1 MTESRKIAFILAAD
15 RSRLAGADEDRT
27 LSRLRGLRSDLIDPA
42 IASSRGRVVERTA
55 GRGAPAAR
63 KSGLGVFTLRRLAGL
78 LLALSFAARAG
89 GAEYYG
95 YDQGGGRFA
104 PLDQITPGNVDR
116 LISAWTYHTGDLK
129 SRAPDVL
136 KRSKFEVTPILVGD
150 KLVACTPFNAVVA
163 LDPGGGRELWRYDP
177 EIKTDY
183 RPANMFACRGVAVWH
198 GPAGAGP
205 CSQRILTATAD
216 RRLIALDLKDGK
228 RCADFGQDGAVRI
241 DPGKPLLW
249 PGEFQFTS
257 PPAVI
262 GDLVILGSS
271 IADNARVDA
280 PRGTVRAFDVR
291 TGALRWAW
299 DPVPE
304 RADDPDAA
312 SWGDGWRTTGA
323 ANVWAPIAIDEARGL
338 IFLPTTSPSP
348 DFYGGLRPGDN
359 RRADS
364 VVALKADTGALA
376 WSFQLVHHDVWDYD
390 NPAQP
395 SLATITLDG
404 KERDVVIQGTKQ
416 GLIFVLD
423 RDTGKPVLPVKER
436 PVPQGGVDGEALSPT
451 QPFPADLPPLGPDRI
466 TPDEAWGLTPWDRGA
481 CAKAIASARSEGRFT
496 PPGLEGALVMPFT
509 GGGVNWGGL
518 AVDAGKGVV
527 YVNSSNLVHRV
538 TLFPA
543 ADYAEMKQR
552 FPDKE
557 VSPQRGAPFGM
568 KRELLASPLG
578 LPCNPPPWGVLTAL
592 DLGSRK
598 ILWQVPLGTT
608 EELNP
613 LGLARHI
620 GTPTFGGP
628 LATASG
634 LIFIGAALDDYLRAF
649 DARTGAELWT
659 GRLPSAGIA
668 TPTSYL
674 WQGRQYVVIAA
685 GGHGEAGAPAGD
697 TLIAFALP
705 RPGESGPSPWLGWL
719 DRPGGRFRLHAGMA
733 GAAALALAAL
743 ALAALW
749 LRWRQRRHR
758 RAA

>member
-1 MTESRKIAFILAAD
+1 MRACAVAALRGNPLDPVVAAYYGCGVKHTAAQATAMTATSDIGDCALC
-15 RSRLAGADEDRT
+15 RLAS
-27 LSRLRGLRSDLIDPA
+27 LLLM
-42 IASSRGRVVERTA
+42 
-55 GRGAPAAR
+55 
-63 KSGLGVFTLRRLAGL
+63 
-78 LLALSFAARAG
+78 LLALAARADA
-89 GAEYYG
+89 AEYYG
-95 YDQGGGRFA
+95 YDQGGSRFA
-104 PLDQITPGNVDR
+104 PLDQITPENVGR
-116 LISAWTYHTGDLK
+116 LIPAWAYHTGDLQ

-150 KLVACTPFNAVVA
+150 KLVACTAFNAVVA
-163 LDPGGGRELWRYDP
+163 LDPGTGQELWRYDP

-183 RPANMFACRGVAVWH
+183 RPGNMFNCRGVAVWH
-198 GPAGAGP
+198 GPAGAAGP
-205 CSQRILTATAD
+205 CGERILTATAD
-216 RRLIALDLKDGK
+216 RRLVALDLKDGK
-228 RCADFGQDGAVRI
+228 PCPDFGQDGEVRI
-241 DPGKPLLW
+241 DPGKPLIW

-262 GDLVILGSS
+262 GDLVILGSA

-323 ANVWAPIAIDEARGL
+323 ANVWAPIAIDETRGL

-364 VVALKADTGALA
+364 VVALKAETGALA
-376 WSFQLVHHDVWDYD
+376 WSFQLVHHDLWDYD
-390 NPAQP
+390 IPAQP
-395 SLATITLDG
+395 SLVTITLDG

-423 RDTGKPVLPVKER
+423 RDTGKPVLPVEER
-436 PVPQGGVDGEALSPT
+436 PVPQGGVAGEALSPT
-451 QPFPADLPPLGPDRI
+451 QPFPADLPPLGPDHI
-466 TPDEAWGLTPWDRGA
+466 TPDEAYGLTPWDRGA
-481 CAKAIASARSEGRFT
+481 CTQAIASARNEGRFT
-496 PPGLEGALVMPFT
+496 PPSLQGTLIMPFT

-518 AVDAGKGVV
+518 AVDGGRGVV
-527 YVNSSNLVHRV
+527 YANSSNLVHRV

-557 VSPQRGAPFGM
+557 VSPQRGAPYGM
-568 KRELLASPLG
+568 KREVLLSPLG

-592 DLGSRK
+592 DLGKRK

-608 EELNP
+608 EEKNP
-613 LGLARHI
+613 LGLARRV
-620 GTPTFGGP
+620 GLPTIGGP

-649 DARTGAELWT
+649 DAKTGAELWT
-659 GRLPSAGIA
+659 GRLPAAGIA

-674 WQGRQYVVIAA
+674 WQGRQYVLIAA

-697 TLIAFALP
+697 SLVAFALP
-705 RPGESGPSPWLGWL
+705 RPGESGPSPWLSWL
-719 DRPGGRFRLHAGMA
+719 DQPGGHFELDAGIA
-733 GAAALALAAL
+733 GAVAL

-749 LRWRQRRHR
+749 WRRHR
-758 RAA
+758 QSRQPS

>member
-1 MTESRKIAFILAAD
+1 MTAA
-15 RSRLAGADEDRT
+15 
-27 LSRLRGLRSDLIDPA
+27 
-42 IASSRGRVVERTA
+42 
-55 GRGAPAAR
+55 
-63 KSGLGVFTLRRLAGL
+63 RRLAAILVADVAGYSRLVPL
-78 LLALSFAARAG
+78 LLALLLPAARAG
-89 GAEYYG
+89 AAEYYG
-95 YDQGGGRFA
+95 YDEGGSRFA
-104 PLDQITPGNVDR
+104 PLDQITPGNVKQ
-116 LISAWTYHTGDLK
+116 LISAWTYHTGDLA
-129 SRAPDVL
+129 SRAADVL
-136 KRSKFEVTPILVGD
+136 ERSKFEVTPILTGD
-150 KLVACTPFNAVVA
+150 KLIACTPFNAVLA
-163 LDPGGGRELWRYDP
+163 LDPGAGQELWRYDP

-183 RPANMFACRGVAVWH
+183 RPGNMFNCRGVAVWH
-198 GPAGAGP
+198 GPAGAAGP
-205 CSQRILTATAD
+205 CAERILTATAD
-216 RRLIALDLKDGK
+216 LRLIALDLKDG
-228 RCADFGQDGAVRI
+228 RPCADFGQDGAIRI
-241 DPGKPLLW
+241 DPGKPLVW

-271 IADNARVDA
+271 IGDNQRVDE
-280 PRGTVRAFDVR
+280 PRGIVRAFDVR
-291 TGALRWAW
+291 TGGLRWYW

-323 ANVWAPIAIDEARGL
+323 ANVWAPIAIDEAHGL
-338 IFLPTTSPSP
+338 VFLPTTSPSP

-359 RRADS
+359 RSADS
-364 VVALKADTGALA
+364 VVALEAETGTVV
-376 WSFQLVHHDVWDYD
+376 WSYQLVHHDLWDYD

-404 KERDVVIQGTKQ
+404 KKRDVVIQGTKQ

-423 RDTGKPVLPVKER
+423 RETGQPALPIEER
-436 PVPQGGVDGEALSPT
+436 PVPQGGVAGEVLSPT

-466 TPDEAWGLTPWDRGA
+466 TPEQAWGLTPWDRGA

-496 PPGLEGALVMPFT
+496 PPSLQGTLVMPFT

-518 AVDAGKGVV
+518 AVDGGRGVV
-527 YVNSSNLVHRV
+527 YVNSTNIVHRI

-543 ADYAEMKQR
+543 ADYAQMKQR

-557 VSPQRGAPFGM
+557 VSPLR
-568 KRELLASPLG
+568 

-613 LGLARHI
+613 LGLARRL

-634 LIFIGAALDDYLRAF
+634 LVFIGATLDDYLRAF
-649 DARTGAELWT
+649 DAKTGAELWT

-674 WQGRQYVVIAA
+674 WQGRQFVLIAA

-697 TLIAFALP
+697 TLVAFALP
-705 RPGESGPSPWLGWL
+705 RPGESGPSPWLHWL
-719 DRPGGRFRLHAGMA
+719 DQPGGRFELHAGMA
-733 GAAALALAAL
+733 GIVVLVLAV
-743 ALAALW
+743 LW
-749 LRWRQRRHR
+749 WRRRRHR
-758 RAA
+758 RPDRRDGSEAKPSIRFWPLM

>member
-1 MTESRKIAFILAAD
+1 M
-15 RSRLAGADEDRT
+15 
-27 LSRLRGLRSDLIDPA
+27 
-42 IASSRGRVVERTA
+42 
-55 GRGAPAAR
+55 
-63 KSGLGVFTLRRLAGL
+63 
-78 LLALSFAARAG
+78 
-89 GAEYYG
+89 
-95 YDQGGGRFA
+95 Q
-104 PLDQITPGNVDR
+104 
-116 LISAWTYHTGDLK
+116 
-129 SRAPDVL
+129 
-136 KRSKFEVTPILVGD
+136 
-150 KLVACTPFNAVVA
+150 
-163 LDPGGGRELWRYDP
+163 
-177 EIKTDY
+177 
-183 RPANMFACRGVAVWH
+183 
-198 GPAGAGP
+198 
-205 CSQRILTATAD
+205 
-216 RRLIALDLKDGK
+216 
-228 RCADFGQDGAVRI
+228 
-241 DPGKPLLW
+241 
-249 PGEFQFTS
+249 
-257 PPAVI
+257 
-262 GDLVILGSS
+262 
-271 IADNARVDA
+271 RVDA
-280 PRGTVRAFDVR
+280 PRGAVRAFDVR

-299 DPVPE
+299 DPIPD

-359 RRADS
+359 RHADS
-364 VVALKADTGALA
+364 VVALKADTGALV

-404 KERDVVIQGTKQ
+404 KTRDVVIQGTKQ
-416 GLIFVLD
+416 GLVFVLD
-423 RDTGKPVLPVKER
+423 RDTGKPVLPVEER
-436 PVPQGGVDGEALSPT
+436 PVPQGGVDGEALSPM

-466 TPDEAWGLTPWDRGA
+466 TPGEAWGLTPWDRGA
-481 CAKAIASARSEGRFT
+481 CAKAIASARGEGRFT
-496 PPGLEGALVMPFT
+496 PPSLQGTLVMPFT

-518 AVDAGKGVV
+518 AVDGGKGVV
-527 YVNSSNLVHRV
+527 YVNSSNLLHRV
-538 TLFPA
+538 TLFLA

-557 VSPQRGAPFGM
+557 VSPQRGAPYGM
-568 KRELLASPLG
+568 KRELLVSPLG
-578 LPCNPPPWGVLTAL
+578 LPCNPPPYGVLTAL

-613 LGLARHI
+613 LGLARNI

-697 TLIAFALP
+697 TLMAFALP
-705 RPGESGPSPWLGWL
+705 RPGEAGPSPWLDWL

-733 GAAALALAAL
+733 AAAALALAAL
-743 ALAALW
+743 W
-749 LRWRQRRHR
+749 WRWRSRRHGGR
-758 RAA
+758 TEQPRRTRAAPPAQPGAGVFHPAVVHGNGLGR

>member
-1 MTESRKIAFILAAD
+1 MPVKGAAIARAPDRSARTLRWLASLTLGVLSLAA
-15 RSRLAGADEDRT
+15 
-27 LSRLRGLRSDLIDPA
+27 PA
-42 IASSRGRVVERTA
+42 CA
-55 GRGAPAAR
+55 
-63 KSGLGVFTLRRLAGL
+63 
-78 LLALSFAARAG
+78 
-89 GAEYYG
+89 AEYYG
-95 YDQGGGRFA
+95 YDQGGARFA
-104 PLDQITPGNVDR
+104 PLDQITPGNVDQ
-116 LISAWTYHTGDLK
+116 LIPAWFYHTGDLK
-129 SRAPDVL
+129 GRAPDVL
-136 KRSKFEVTPILVGD
+136 KRSKFEVTPILAGD
-150 KLVACTPFNAVVA
+150 KLVACTAFNAVVA
-163 LDPGGGRELWRYDP
+163 LDPGTGRELWRYDP

-183 RPANMFACRGVAVWH
+183 RPANLFNCRGVAVWRS
-198 GPAGAGP
+198 PAGAAGP
-205 CSQRILTATAD
+205 CAERILTATAD
-216 RRLIALDLKDGK
+216 LRLIALDLKDGSP
-228 RCADFGQDGAVRI
+228 CAGFGQDGVVRI
-241 DPGKPLLW
+241 DPGKPLLG
-249 PGEFQFTS
+249 PSEFQFTS

-271 IADNARVDA
+271 INDNQRVDA
-280 PRGTVRAFDVR
+280 PRGVVRAFDVR
-291 TGALRWAW
+291 TGALRWTW
-299 DPVPE
+299 DPIPE

-348 DFYGGLRPGDN
+348 DFYGGFRPGDN
-359 RRADS
+359 RHADS
-364 VVALKADTGALA
+364 VVALKADTGAPA

-390 NPAQP
+390 IPAQP
-395 SLATITLDG
+395 SLVTIALDG
-404 KERDVVIQGTKQ
+404 KKRDVVIQGTKQ

-423 RDTGKPVLPVKER
+423 RDTGKPVLPVEER
-436 PVPQGGVDGEALSPT
+436 PVPQGGVEGEALSPT

-466 TPDEAWGLTPWDRGA
+466 TPDQAWGLTPWDRGA
-481 CAKAIASARSEGRFT
+481 CAKAIASARGEGRFT
-496 PPGLEGALVMPFT
+496 PPSLKGTLVMPFT

-518 AVDAGKGVV
+518 AVDGGNGVV

-543 ADYAEMKQR
+543 ADYAAMKQR

-557 VSPQRGAPFGM
+557 VSPQLGAPYGM
-568 KRELLASPLG
+568 KRELMVSPLG

-613 LGLARHI
+613 LGLARNI
-620 GTPTFGGP
+620 GTPTIGGP

-634 LIFIGAALDDYLRAF
+634 LVFIGAALDDYLRAF

-659 GRLPSAGIA
+659 GRLPAAGIA

-685 GGHGEAGAPAGD
+685 GGDGEAGAPAGD

-705 RPGESGPSPWLGWL
+705 GPGESGPSPWLRWL
-719 DRPGGRFRLHAGMA
+719 DQPGGRFKLHAGMA
-733 GAAALALAAL
+733 AAVAV

-749 LRWRQRRHR
+749 RRMRQRRR
-758 RAA
+758 RPA

>member
-1 MTESRKIAFILAAD
+1 MSKTRKLAAI
-15 RSRLAGADEDRT
+15 L
-27 LSRLRGLRSDLIDPA
+27 
-42 IASSRGRVVERTA
+42 VA
-55 GRGAPAAR
+55 GR
-63 KSGLGVFTLRRLAGL
+63 SRLAGL
-78 LLALSFAARAG
+78 LLATLSFAAPAA

-95 YDQGGGRFA
+95 YDQGGSRFA
-104 PLDQITPGNVDR
+104 PLVEITPGNVDR
-116 LISAWTYHTGDLK
+116 LIPAWTYHTGDLA
-129 SRAPDVL
+129 SRAADVL
-136 KRSKFEVTPILVGD
+136 KRSKFEVTPILTGD
-150 KLVACTPFNAVVA
+150 KLVACTPFNAVIA
-163 LDPGGGRELWRYDP
+163 LDPGTGRELWRYDP
-177 EIKTDY
+177 KIKTDY
-183 RPANMFACRGVAVWH
+183 RPANLFNCRGVAVWRDPS
-198 GPAGAGP
+198 GAAGP
-205 CSQRILTATAD
+205 CAERILTATAD
-216 RRLIALDLKDGK
+216 LRLIALDLKDGSP
-228 RCADFGQDGAVRI
+228 CPGFGQDGVVRI
-241 DPGKPLLW
+241 DPGKPLLG
-249 PGEFQFTS
+249 PNEFQFTS

-271 IADNARVDA
+271 INDNQRVDA
-280 PRGTVRAFDVR
+280 PRGVVRAFDVR

-299 DPVPE
+299 DPIPE

-312 SWGDGWRTTGA
+312 SWGDGWRTAGA

-348 DFYGGLRPGDN
+348 DFYGGLRPGDD

-364 VVALKADTGALA
+364 VAALRAGTGALA

-390 NPAQP
+390 IPAQP
-395 SLATITLDG
+395 SLATIAVDG
-404 KERDVVIQGTKQ
+404 KARDVVIQGTKQ

-423 RDTGKPVLPVKER
+423 RDTGKPVLPVEER
-436 PVPQGGVDGEALSPT
+436 PAPQGGVDGEALSAT
-451 QPFPADLPPLGPDRI
+451 QPFQADLPPLGPDRI
-466 TPDEAWGLTPWDRGA
+466 TPDQAWGLTPWDRGA
-481 CAKAIASARSEGRFT
+481 CAKAIASSRGEGRFT
-496 PPGLEGALVMPFT
+496 PPSLQGTLIMPFT

-518 AVDAGKGVV
+518 AVDGGKAMV

-557 VSPQRGAPFGM
+557 VSPQRGAPYGM
-568 KRELLASPLG
+568 KRELLVSPLG

-613 LGLARHI
+613 LGLARHV

-659 GRLPSAGIA
+659 GRLPAAGIA

-697 TLIAFALP
+697 ALIAFALP
-705 RPGESGPSPWLGWL
+705 GPGESGPSPWLGWL
-719 DRPGGRFRLHAGMA
+719 DRPGGRFELHAGMA
-733 GAAALALAAL
+733 GAFVI

-749 LRWRQRRHR
+749 LWRRRSRQRR
-758 RAA
+758 AA

>member
-1 MTESRKIAFILAAD
+1 MAGTPDLSGYTLC
-15 RSRLAGADEDRT
+15 RLASCLVLAV
-27 LSRLRGLRSDLIDPA
+27 LSL
-42 IASSRGRVVERTA
+42 
-55 GRGAPAAR
+55 
-63 KSGLGVFTLRRLAGL
+63 
-78 LLALSFAARAG
+78 AARAAA
-89 GAEYYG
+89 AEYYG
-95 YDQGGGRFA
+95 YDPGGSRFA
-104 PLDQITPGNVDR
+104 PLDQITPGNVDQ
-116 LISAWTYHTGDLK
+116 LVPAWTYHTGDLK

-136 KRSKFEVTPILVGD
+136 KRSKFEVTPILTGE

-163 LDPGGGRELWRYDP
+163 VDPGTGRELWRYDP

-198 GPAGAGP
+198 GPAGGAGP
-205 CSQRILTATAD
+205 CAERILTATAD
-216 RRLIALDLKDGK
+216 LRLIALDLKDGK
-228 RCADFGQDGAVRI
+228 PCADFGQDGAVRI

-249 PGEFQFTS
+249 AGEFQFTS
-257 PPAVI
+257 RSAVI

-271 IADNARVDA
+271 IGDNQRVDA

-291 TGALRWAW
+291 TGAPRWDW

-304 RADDPDAA
+304 RADDPDAP

-323 ANVWAPIAIDEARGL
+323 ANIWAPIAIDEVRGL
-338 IFLPTTSPSP
+338 VFLPTTSPSP

-364 VVALKADTGALA
+364 VVALKAETGVMV
-376 WSFQLVHHDVWDYD
+376 WSYQLVHHDLWDYD
-390 NPAQP
+390 LPAQP

-416 GLIFVLD
+416 GLVFVLD
-423 RDTGKPVLPVKER
+423 RDTGQPVLPVEER
-436 PVPQGGVDGEALSPT
+436 PVPQGGVAGEALSPT
-451 QPFPADLPPLGPDRI
+451 QPFPADLPPLAPDRI
-466 TPDEAWGLTPWDRGA
+466 TPDEAWGLTSWDRGA
-481 CAKAIASARSEGRFT
+481 CSQAISSARNEGRFT
-496 PPGLEGALVMPFT
+496 PPSLRGTLVMPFT

-518 AVDAGKGVV
+518 AVDGGKGVV
-527 YVNSSNLVHRV
+527 YVNSSNMLHRI

-543 ADYAEMKQR
+543 ADYAEMKKR
-552 FPDKE
+552 FHDKE
-557 VSPQRGAPFGM
+557 VSPQRGAPYGM
-568 KRELLASPLG
+568 MRELLVSPLG

-649 DARTGAELWT
+649 DAKTGAELWT
-659 GRLPSAGIA
+659 GRLPFAGIA

-674 WQGRQYVVIAA
+674 WRGRQYVLIAA

-697 TLIAFALP
+697 TLVAFALP
-705 RPGESGPSPWLGWL
+705 RPGESGPSPWLRWL
-719 DRPGGRFRLHAGMA
+719 DQPGGRFKLRAGMA
-733 GAAALALAAL
+733 GTVALALAV
-743 ALAALW
+743 LW
-749 LRWRQRRHR
+749 WRRRRRHR
-758 RAA
+758 WPD

>member
-1 MTESRKIAFILAAD
+1 MSETRKIAAILVADVVGYGRLAA
-15 RSRLAGADEDRT
+15 
-27 LSRLRGLRSDLIDPA
+27 
-42 IASSRGRVVERTA
+42 
-55 GRGAPAAR
+55 
-63 KSGLGVFTLRRLAGL
+63 L
-78 LLALSFAARAG
+78 LLALLFAAQAR

-95 YDQGGGRFA
+95 YDQGGSRFA
-104 PLDQITPGNVDR
+104 PLDLITPGNVDR
-116 LISAWTYHTGDLK
+116 LIPAWTYHTGDLA
-129 SRAPDVL
+129 SRAADVL
-136 KRSKFEVTPILVGD
+136 KRSKFEVTPILTGG
-150 KLVACTPFNAVVA
+150 KLIACTPFNAVVA
-163 LDPGGGRELWRYDP
+163 LDPGTGQELWRYDP

-183 RPANMFACRGVAVWH
+183 RPGNMFNCRGVAMWR
-198 GPAGAGP
+198 GPSGAAGP
-205 CSQRILTATAD
+205 CAERILTATAD
-216 RRLIALDLKDGK
+216 LRLIALDLKDG
-228 RCADFGQDGAVRI
+228 RPCSGFGQDGVVRV

-257 PPAVI
+257 PPAVF

-271 IADNARVDA
+271 ISDNARVDA

-299 DPVPE
+299 DPIPE

-312 SWGDGWRTTGA
+312 SWGDGWRTAGA

-348 DFYGGLRPGDN
+348 DFYGGLRPGDD

-376 WSFQLVHHDVWDYD
+376 WSFQLVHHNVWDYD
-390 NPAQP
+390 IPAQP
-395 SLATITLDG
+395 TLATIPVDG
-404 KERDVVIQGTKQ
+404 KQRDVVIQGTKQ

-423 RDTGKPVLPVKER
+423 RDTGKPVLPVEER

-466 TPDEAWGLTPWDRGA
+466 TPDQAWGLTPWDRGA
-481 CAKAIASARSEGRFT
+481 CAKAIASARGEGRFT
-496 PPGLEGALVMPFT
+496 PPSLQGTLIMPFT

-518 AVDAGKGVV
+518 AVDGGKAMVF
-527 YVNSSNLVHRV
+527 VNSSNLVHRV

-543 ADYAEMKQR
+543 ADYAQMKQR

-557 VSPQRGAPFGM
+557 VSPQRGAPYGT
-568 KRELLASPLG
+568 KRELLVSPLG

-598 ILWQVPLGTT
+598 IVWQVPLGTT

-620 GTPTFGGP
+620 GTPTIGGP

-649 DARTGAELWT
+649 DAKTGAELWT
-659 GRLPSAGIA
+659 GRLPAAGIA

-685 GGHGEAGAPAGD
+685 GGDGEAGAPAGD

-705 RPGESGPSPWLGWL
+705 GPGESGPSPWLGWI

-733 GAAALALAAL
+733 GAVVI

-749 LRWRQRRHR
+749 LRRRRIRHR

>member
-1 MTESRKIAFILAAD
+1 MSTE
-15 RSRLAGADEDRT
+15 
-27 LSRLRGLRSDLIDPA
+27 LIP
-42 IASSRGRVVERTA
+42 
-55 GRGAPAAR
+55 
-63 KSGLGVFTLRRLAGL
+63 
-78 LLALSFAARAG
+78 
-89 GAEYYG
+89 
-95 YDQGGGRFA
+95 
-104 PLDQITPGNVDR
+104 
-116 LISAWTYHTGDLK
+116 AWTYHTGDLAR
-129 SRAPDVL
+129 RAADVL
-136 KRSKFEVTPILVGD
+136 KRSKFEVTPILTGD
-150 KLVACTPFNAVVA
+150 KLVACTPFNAVIA
-163 LDPGGGRELWRYDP
+163 LDPGTGRELWRYDP
-177 EIKTDY
+177 KIKTDY
-183 RPANMFACRGVAVWH
+183 RPANLFTCRGVAVWRD
-198 GPAGAGP
+198 PAGAAGP
-205 CSQRILTATAD
+205 CAARILTATAD
-216 RRLIALDLKDGK
+216 LRLIALDLKDGSP
-228 RCADFGQDGAVRI
+228 CAGFGQDGVVRI
-241 DPGKPLLW
+241 DPGKPLLG
-249 PGEFQFTS
+249 PSEFQFTS

-271 IADNARVDA
+271 INDNQRVDA
-280 PRGTVRAFDVR
+280 PRGVVRAFDVR

-299 DPVPE
+299 DPIPE

-348 DFYGGLRPGDN
+348 DFYGGLRPGDD
-359 RRADS
+359 RRANS

-376 WSFQLVHHDVWDYD
+376 WSFQLVHHNVWDYD
-390 NPAQP
+390 IPAQP
-395 SLATITLDG
+395 TLATIAVDG
-404 KERDVVIQGTKQ
+404 KQRDVVIQGTKQ

-423 RDTGKPVLPVKER
+423 RDTGNPVLPVEER
-436 PVPQGGVDGEALSPT
+436 PAPQGGVDGEALSPT

-466 TPDEAWGLTPWDRGA
+466 TPDQAWGLTPWDRGA
-481 CAKAIASARSEGRFT
+481 CAKAIASARGEGRFT
-496 PPGLEGALVMPFT
+496 PPSLQGTLIMPFT

-518 AVDAGKGVV
+518 AVDGGKAMV

-557 VSPQRGAPFGM
+557 VSPQRGAPYGM
-568 KRELLASPLG
+568 KRELLVSPLG
-578 LPCNPPPWGVLTAL
+578 LPCNPPPWGVLSAV

-613 LGLARHI
+613 LGLARHV

-659 GRLPSAGIA
+659 GRLPAAGIA

-697 TLIAFALP
+697 ALIAFALP
-705 RPGESGPSPWLGWL
+705 GPGESGPSPWLGWL
-719 DRPGGRFRLHAGMA
+719 DRPGGRFELHAGMA
-733 GAAALALAAL
+733 GAFVI

-749 LRWRQRRHR
+749 LWRRRSRHR

>member
-1 MTESRKIAFILAAD
+1 M
-15 RSRLAGADEDRT
+15 
-27 LSRLRGLRSDLIDPA
+27 
-42 IASSRGRVVERTA
+42 
-55 GRGAPAAR
+55 
-63 KSGLGVFTLRRLAGL
+63 
-78 LLALSFAARAG
+78 
-89 GAEYYG
+89 
-95 YDQGGGRFA
+95 
-104 PLDQITPGNVDR
+104 
-116 LISAWTYHTGDLK
+116 
-129 SRAPDVL
+129 
-136 KRSKFEVTPILVGD
+136 
-150 KLVACTPFNAVVA
+150 FN
-163 LDPGGGRELWRYDP
+163 
-177 EIKTDY
+177 
-183 RPANMFACRGVAVWH
+183 CRGVAVWR
-198 GPAGAGP
+198 GPSGAAGP
-205 CSQRILTATAD
+205 CAERILTATAD
-216 RRLIALDLKDGK
+216 LRLIALDLKDGK
-228 RCADFGQDGAVRI
+228 PCADFGQDGAVRI

-291 TGALRWAW
+291 TGAPRWQW
-299 DPVPE
+299 DPVPA

-338 IFLPTTSPSP
+338 VFLPTTSPSP

-364 VVALKADTGALA
+364 VVALKAETGALA

-390 NPAQP
+390 IPAQP
-395 SLATITLDG
+395 SLATITLDSE
-404 KERDVVIQGTKQ
+404 KRDVVIQGTKQ
-416 GLIFVLD
+416 GLVFVLD
-423 RDTGKPVLPVKER
+423 RDTGQPVLPVEER
-436 PVPQGGVDGEALSPT
+436 PAPQGGVEGEALSPT

-481 CAKAIASARSEGRFT
+481 CARAIASARSEGRFT
-496 PPGLEGALVMPFT
+496 PPSLEGTLVMPFT

-518 AVDAGKGVV
+518 AVDGGKGVV
-527 YVNSSNLVHRV
+527 YANSSNLAHRV

-543 ADYAEMKQR
+543 ADYAQMKQQ

-557 VSPQRGAPFGM
+557 VSPQLGAPYGM
-568 KRELLASPLG
+568 KRELLVSPLG

-592 DLGSRK
+592 DLANRK

-608 EELNP
+608 EETNP
-613 LGLARHI
+613 LGLARRL
-620 GTPTFGGP
+620 GLPTLGGP

-649 DARTGAELWT
+649 DAKTGAELWT

-674 WQGRQYVVIAA
+674 WQGRQYVLIAA

-697 TLIAFALP
+697 TLVAFALP
-705 RPGESGPSPWLGWL
+705 RPGESGPSPWLRWL
-719 DRPGGRFRLHAGMA
+719 DQPGGRFELHTGMA
-733 GAAALALAAL
+733 GTVVLALAV
-743 ALAALW
+743 LW
-749 LRWRQRRHR
+749 WSWRRRRPR
-758 RAA
+758 RPD

>member
-1 MTESRKIAFILAAD
+1 M
-15 RSRLAGADEDRT
+15 AGT
-27 LSRLRGLRSDLIDPA
+27 SDL
-42 IASSRGRVVERTA
+42 
-55 GRGAPAAR
+55 
-63 KSGLGVFTLRRLAGL
+63 GVCALCRLAGL
-78 LLALSFAARAG
+78 LLALLSLAARAG
-89 GAEYYG
+89 AAEYYG
-95 YDQGGGRFA
+95 YDQGGSRFA
-104 PLDQITPGNVDR
+104 PLDQITPGNVDQ
-116 LISAWTYHTGDLK
+116 LIPAWTYHTGDLK

-136 KRSKFEVTPILVGD
+136 KRSKFEVTPILAGD
-150 KLVACTPFNAVVA
+150 KLIACTPFNAVVA
-163 LDPGGGRELWRYDP
+163 LDPGTGQELWRYDP

-198 GPAGAGP
+198 GPAGAAGP
-205 CSQRILTATAD
+205 CAVRILTATAD
-216 RRLIALDLKDGK
+216 LRLIALDLKDGK
-228 RCADFGQDGAVRI
+228 PCADFGQDGAVRI
-241 DPGKPLLW
+241 DPGTPLLW

-271 IADNARVDA
+271 IGDNQRVDA

-291 TGALRWAW
+291 TGALRWRW

-338 IFLPTTSPSP
+338 VFLPTTSPSP

-364 VVALKADTGALA
+364 VVALKAETGTLA
-376 WSFQLVHHDVWDYD
+376 WSFQLVHHDLWDYD
-390 NPAQP
+390 IPAQP

-404 KERDVVIQGTKQ
+404 RERDVVIQGTKQ
-416 GLIFVLD
+416 GLVFVLD
-423 RDTGKPVLPVKER
+423 RDTGQPALPVEER
-436 PVPQGGVDGEALSPT
+436 PVPQDGVEGEALSPT

-466 TPDEAWGLTPWDRGA
+466 TPDEAYGLTPWDRGA
-481 CAKAIASARSEGRFT
+481 CAQAISSARSEGRFT
-496 PPGLEGALVMPFT
+496 PPSLKGTLVMPFT

-518 AVDAGKGVV
+518 AVDGGKGMV
-527 YVNSSNLVHRV
+527 YVNSSNLVHRI

-557 VSPQRGAPFGM
+557 VSPQRGAPYGM

-620 GTPTFGGP
+620 GAPTFGGP

-649 DARTGAELWT
+649 DAKTGSELWI

-668 TPTSYL
+668 TPTSYI
-674 WQGRQYVVIAA
+674 WQGRQYVVIGA

-697 TLIAFALP
+697 TLVAFALP
-705 RPGESGPSPWLGWL
+705 RPGESGPSPWLRWL
-719 DRPGGRFRLHAGMA
+719 DQPGGRFELHAGVA
-733 GAAALALAAL
+733 GTVAL

-749 LRWRQRRHR
+749 LRWRRRRHR
-758 RAA
+758 RPGVSTESDFEGSI

>member
-1 MTESRKIAFILAAD
+1 VAD
-15 RSRLAGADEDRT
+15 VVGYSRLAALLLT
-27 LSRLRGLRSDLIDPA
+27 LLL
-42 IASSRGRVVERTA
+42 
-55 GRGAPAAR
+55 PAAQ
-63 KSGLGVFTLRRLAGL
+63 
-78 LLALSFAARAG
+78 AG

-95 YDQGGGRFA
+95 YDQGGSRFA
-104 PLDQITPGNVDR
+104 PLDQITPQNVDQ
-116 LISAWTYHTGDLK
+116 LIPVWTYHTGDLK

-136 KRSKFEVTPILVGD
+136 KRSKFEATPILTGD
-150 KLVACTPFNAVVA
+150 KLIACTPFNAVVA
-163 LDPGGGRELWRYDP
+163 LDPGSGRELWRYDP

-198 GPAGAGP
+198 GPTGATRP
-205 CSQRILTATAD
+205 CTERILTATAD
-216 RRLIALDLKDGK
+216 LRLIALDLKDG
-228 RCADFGQDGAVRI
+228 RPCPGFGQDGVVRI

-257 PPAVI
+257 PPAVV

-271 IADNARVDA
+271 IGDNQRVDA

-291 TGALRWAW
+291 TGAPRWDW
-299 DPVPE
+299 DPVPG
-304 RADDPDAA
+304 RADDPDAP
-312 SWGDGWRTTGA
+312 SWGDGWRTAGA

-338 IFLPTTSPSP
+338 VFLPTTSPSP

-364 VVALKADTGALA
+364 VVALKAETGVMV
-376 WSFQLVHHDVWDYD
+376 WSYQLVHHDLWDYD
-390 NPAQP
+390 IPAQP

-404 KERDVVIQGTKQ
+404 KKRDVVIQGTKQ
-416 GLIFVLD
+416 GLVFVLD
-423 RDTGKPVLPVKER
+423 RDTGEPVLPVAER
-436 PVPQGGVDGEALSPT
+436 PAPQGGVAGELLSPT
-451 QPFPADLPPLGPDRI
+451 QPFPTDLPPLGPDRI
-466 TPDEAWGLTPWDRGA
+466 TPDEAWGLTPWDRAA
-481 CAKAIASARSEGRFT
+481 CAQAISSARAEGRFT
-496 PPGLEGALVMPFT
+496 PPSLQGTLLMPFT

-518 AVDAGKGVV
+518 AVDGAKGVV
-527 YVNSSNLVHRV
+527 YINSSNLLHRI

-543 ADYAEMKQR
+543 SDYAEMKKR
-552 FPDKE
+552 FHDKE
-557 VSPQRGAPFGM
+557 VSPQRGAPYGM
-568 KRELLASPLG
+568 MRELLVSPLG

-598 ILWQVPLGTT
+598 ILWRAPLGTT

-613 LGLARHI
+613 LGLARRI

-634 LIFIGAALDDYLRAF
+634 LVFIGAALDDYLRAF
-649 DARTGAELWT
+649 DAKTGAELWT

-674 WQGRQYVVIAA
+674 WQGRQYIVIGA

-697 TLIAFALP
+697 TLVAFALP
-705 RPGESGPSPWLGWL
+705 RPGESGPSPWFGWL
-719 DRPGGRFRLHAGMA
+719 DRPGGRFKLHAGTA
-733 GAAALALAAL
+733 GAAAV

-749 LRWRQRRHR
+749 LRRRQRRRIHR
-758 RAA
+758 LPA

>member
-1 MTESRKIAFILAAD
+1 MAGTPDLSGYTLC
-15 RSRLAGADEDRT
+15 RLASLVLAV
-27 LSRLRGLRSDLIDPA
+27 LSL
-42 IASSRGRVVERTA
+42 
-55 GRGAPAAR
+55 
-63 KSGLGVFTLRRLAGL
+63 
-78 LLALSFAARAG
+78 AARAAA
-89 GAEYYG
+89 AEYYG
-95 YDQGGGRFA
+95 YDPGGSRFA
-104 PLDQITPGNVDR
+104 PLDQITPGNVDQ
-116 LISAWTYHTGDLK
+116 LVPAWTYHTGDLK
-129 SRAPDVL
+129 NRAPDLL

-150 KLVACTPFNAVVA
+150 KLIACTPFNAVVA
-163 LDPGGGRELWRYDP
+163 LDPGSGRELWRYDP

-198 GPAGAGP
+198 GPAGGAGP
-205 CSQRILTATAD
+205 CAERILTATAD
-216 RRLIALDLKDGK
+216 LRLIALDLKDGK
-228 RCADFGQDGAVRI
+228 PCPGFGQDGAVRI

-271 IADNARVDA
+271 IGDNQRVDA

-291 TGALRWAW
+291 TGAPRWDW

-304 RADDPDAA
+304 RADDPDAP

-338 IFLPTTSPSP
+338 VFLPTTSPSP

-359 RRADS
+359 RRANS
-364 VVALKADTGALA
+364 VVALKAETGVMV
-376 WSFQLVHHDVWDYD
+376 WGYQLVHHDVWDYD
-390 NPAQP
+390 IPAQP

-416 GLIFVLD
+416 GLVFVLD
-423 RDTGKPVLPVKER
+423 RDTGEPVLPVEER
-436 PVPQGGVDGEALSPT
+436 PVPQGGVAGELLSPT
-451 QPFPADLPPLGPDRI
+451 QPFPTDLPPLGPDRI

-481 CAKAIASARSEGRFT
+481 CARAISSSRSEGRFT
-496 PPGLEGALVMPFT
+496 PPSLQGTLVMPFT

-518 AVDAGKGVV
+518 AVDRAKGVV
-527 YVNSSNLVHRV
+527 YVNSSNMLHRI

-543 ADYAEMKQR
+543 SGYVEMKRR
-552 FPDKE
+552 FHDKE
-557 VSPQRGAPFGM
+557 VSPQRGAPYGM
-568 KRELLASPLG
+568 MRELLVSPLG

-608 EELNP
+608 EEINP

-620 GTPTFGGP
+620 GAPTFGGP

-634 LIFIGAALDDYLRAF
+634 LVFIGAALDDYLRAF
-649 DARTGAELWT
+649 DAKTGAELWT

-674 WQGRQYVVIAA
+674 WQGRQYVVIGA

-697 TLIAFALP
+697 TLVAFTLP
-705 RPGESGPSPWLGWL
+705 RPSASGPSPWLRWL
-719 DRPGGRFRLHAGMA
+719 DQPGGRFELHAGMA
-733 GAAALALAAL
+733 GTVMLALAVL
-743 ALAALW
+743 
-749 LRWRQRRHR
+749 WRQRRRRHR
-758 RAA
+758 WPD